1 MTPDNTGC
9 EKCIQGRACWH
20 NDTPSVT
27 EEQMAE
33 EIRSTSRS
41 RETADQMAARLGVP
55 VREIRIAV
63 LGWKLKQQK
72 PDTPDAICMAGAR
85 WIYPY
90 LVGEK

>member
-1 MTPDNTGC
+1 MTETSR
-9 EKCIQGRACWH
+9 Q
-20 NDTPSVT
+20 
-27 EEQMAE
+27 
-33 EIRSTSRS
+33 SRS

>member
-1 MTPDNTGC
+1 
-9 EKCIQGRACWH
+9 
-20 NDTPSVT
+20 
-27 EEQMAE
+27 
-33 EIRSTSRS
+33 
-41 RETADQMAARLGVP
+41 MAARLGVP